1 MEHNQG
7 EQLRR
12 TVRINEEIKQVIR
25 ISSGINLTAV
35 NAMLVA
41 KRSGERSRGYG
52 VVSGELR
59 SFSGRLEALMD
70 ETGMLISGMIGDMA
84 WLLNQRRSREQMARA
99 TRMSER
105 AAELLGEAMEK
116 KDRDV
121 SKTRKKILD
130 LGGRLDRQAGMAL
143 KLCQSGVAL
152 ARSAK
157 IEAVYGG
164 EMAETL
170 GQVSIEVEGRMAE
183 LFERLKFLNAE
194 VQAWQM

>member
-1 MEHNQG
+1 MNDG
-7 EQLRR
+7 KQLSR
-12 TVRINEEIKQVIR
+12 TVRINEEIKQVVR
-25 ISSGINLTAV
+25 ISSGINLMAI

-41 KRSGERSRGYG
+41 RQSGARSRGYG

-116 KDRDV
+116 KDRAV
-121 SKTRKKILD
+121 SKTREKILD

-143 KLCQSGVAL
+143 RHCQSGIAL
-152 ARSAK
+152 ARSAR

-164 EMAETL
+164 DMAGGL
-170 GQVSIEVEGRMAE
+170 GQVSVEVEGQMLE
-183 LFERLKFLNAE
+183 LFERLKSLSAD
-194 VQAWQM
+194 VRAWQA

>member
-1 MEHNQG
+1 
-7 EQLRR
+7 
-12 TVRINEEIKQVIR
+12 
-25 ISSGINLTAV
+25 
-35 NAMLVA
+35 
-41 KRSGERSRGYG
+41 
-52 VVSGELR
+52 
-59 SFSGRLEALMD
+59 MD

-99 TRMSER
+99 TRMSKR

-116 KDRDV
+116 KDRAV

-164 EMAETL
+164 EMAGTL